1 MEEVT
6 SWSLQDEYLMIG
18 TRSPLGYFFH
28 IHYVDSGY
36 VPVGTTLDRVTGEPS
51 IRYAPVV
58 ELEGSTDVFDEHGV
72 GLGLRS
78 PYSDLAGKLLR
89 SHSP

>member
-1 MEEVT
+1 
-6 SWSLQDEYLMIG
+6 MIG
-18 TRSPLGYFFH
+18 ARSLLGYFFY
-28 IHYVDSGY
+28 IHYVDSGH
-36 VPVGTTLDRVTGEPS
+36 VPVGTTINRVTGEPS

-72 GLGLRS
+72 GLGICS
-78 PYSDLAGKLLR
+78 PYSDLAGKLLL